1 MGSAPKISVISLKRL
16 SNQVNMTKIPVTL
29 IGSRIYLKKKKKF
42 CIMTKF
48 ADLQICWLIDG
59 SNIESV
65 KI

>member
-29 IGSRIYLKKKKKF
+29 IGSRIYLKKKKF

-48 ADLQICWLIDG
+48 ADLQICWIIDG

>member
-29 IGSRIYLKKKKKF
+29 TGSRIYLKKKKF

-48 ADLQICWLIDG
+48 ADLQIC
-59 SNIESV
+59 
-65 KI
+65 